1 MWGQC
6 AQNFFLENAMR
17 DLSTCTTL
25 CQGVVMQV
33 LASVPLQARLDGS
46 VNLPGVAIP
55 IDGLQ

>member
-1 MWGQC
+1 
-6 AQNFFLENAMR
+6 MR